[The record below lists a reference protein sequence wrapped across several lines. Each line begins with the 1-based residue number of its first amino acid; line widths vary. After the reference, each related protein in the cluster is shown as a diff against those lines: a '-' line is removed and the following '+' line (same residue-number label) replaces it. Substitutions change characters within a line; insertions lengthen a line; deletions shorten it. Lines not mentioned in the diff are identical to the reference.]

1 MADGQYRGI
10 GRLDVWMA
18 TEPEGPETTSKVR
31 EAISAACGMPFTLP
45 RDPRTPRITNDQ
57 TLH

>member
-45 RDPRTPRITNDQ
+45 RDPRTPR
-57 TLH
+57 